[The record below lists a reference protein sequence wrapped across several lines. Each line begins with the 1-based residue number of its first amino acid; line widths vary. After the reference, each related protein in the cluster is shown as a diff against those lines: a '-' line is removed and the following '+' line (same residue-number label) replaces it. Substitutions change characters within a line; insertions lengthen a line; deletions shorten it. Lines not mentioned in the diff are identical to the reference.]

1 MNKCIWYITKYLALP
16 SDESPG
22 GRSFLVM
29 KALAGLGNQCV
40 LIGSDSNTLCAMPK
54 FTGSSYNAK
63 FDGMQVV
70 LLKTFKYGVAKS
82 LRRVL
87 SWLHFEWRL
96 LTYSKSELP
105 QPDVVIISSLS
116 LLTILNGFILK
127 FRYKCK
133 LVFEIRDIWPLTLT
147 EDGEYSK
154 YNFLVYFLSLIEKYG
169 YRYADI
175 IVGTMPNL
183 GEHVENILGFPKPVY
198 CIPMGVPEDALR
210 NIIPLSVEYRQKYIP
225 NDKFIVGYAGTLGIT
240 NALDILFQC
249 AEKMQDNT
257 QVCFLVVGNGDLRDG
272 YMSRYRYLPN
282 VIFAPAVEKYAVQS
296 VLAECDLLYFS
307 AFKSKIFDYGQSLN
321 KLIDYMLS
329 AKPILASYSGYPS
342 MINEA
347 GCGTFV
353 PADDSVFLEQEIIR
367 YSKLSPQARSAI
379 GARGRDWLLEN
390 RQYYMLAEEYQSIIF
405 SSQ

>member
-16 SDESPG
+16 SDGSPG

-29 KALAGLGNQCV
+29 KALASLGNRCV

-70 LLKTFKYGVAKS
+70 LLKTFKYRVAKS
-82 LRRVL
+82 FRRIL
-87 SWLHFEWRL
+87 SWLHFEWKL

-105 QPDVVIISSLS
+105 KPDVVIISSLS

-147 EDGEYSK
+147 EDGGYSK
-154 YNFLVYFLSLIEKYG
+154 YNFLVYFLSLVEKYG

-282 VIFAPAVEKYAVQS
+282 IIFAPAVEKYAVQS
-296 VLAECDLLYFS
+296 VLAECDLLYLS

-353 PADDSVFLEQEIIR
+353 PAEDSVFLEQEIIR

-390 RQYYMLAEEYQSIIF
+390 RQYYMLAEAYQSIIF